1 MIFSLVE
8 KVLFWKLLPCRGNES
23 VWEVGTEGK
32 MHITG
37 RSQKDGNK
45 RIWEILG
52 EKGKEIPY
60 SAPFWH
66 FQKEHSPPLPIPYQS
81 SLGPGGKS
89 TAILGLFPGKG

>member
-52 EKGKEIPY
+52 EKGKETPY
-60 SAPFWH
+60 SAPFST
-66 FQKEHSPPLPIPYQS
+66 FRKNTALPYQLGTS
-81 SLGPGGKS
+81 SLGPGGKP
-89 TAILGLFPGKG
+89 TAVLGLVPGKG